1 MSSNAAN
8 ALEVKNYLDFMCF
21 RINALARKIARAH
34 NKACAEHKITAG
46 QSFILFDLL
55 DHEGSN
61 ITEISN
67 RVQLD
72 NPAVGGYIDRLIKED
87 LVIRV
92 DDPNDRRLYRIYLTK
107 KGRGIA
113 ELLLPA
119 TRAVHDTI
127 VDLLENGDYPIFE
140 KCLTKLE
147 NGL

>member
-1 MSSNAAN
+1 MTFDEND
-8 ALEVKNYLDFMCF
+8 LEAKSYLDFMCF
-21 RINALARKIARAH
+21 RITALARRIARAH
-34 NKACAEHKITAG
+34 NKVCAEHKITAG

-92 DDPNDRRLYRIYLTK
+92 EDPNDRRLYRIYLTK
-107 KGRGIA
+107 KGRSLA

-119 TRAVHDTI
+119 TRGVHNHI
-127 VDLLENGDYPIFE
+127 VELLENGDYPVFC
-140 KCLTKLE
+140 KCLAKLE
-147 NGL
+147 QDL